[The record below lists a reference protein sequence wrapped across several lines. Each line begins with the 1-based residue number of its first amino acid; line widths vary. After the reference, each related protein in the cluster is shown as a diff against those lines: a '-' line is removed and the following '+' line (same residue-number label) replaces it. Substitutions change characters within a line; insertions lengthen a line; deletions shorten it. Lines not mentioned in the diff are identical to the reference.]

1 MKNEIVDKIFK
12 RIVVHNQKLN
22 IDSIPHSDTF
32 QNEIMSLYGIGKNEI
47 EVVLSILKESHKVFI
62 MEIAKEE
69 PRKNL
74 DKISGYVDAD
84 LLTIQKLKEIFYTAL
99 VNEYEKDYHKKKT
112 AGQII
117 KELIPR
123 ISYINHSPLGKFLN
137 KALMLDEFERH
148 VEKNYREFTEEWKD
162 ENYTVQL
169 SVNEEFLK
177 NLGNETKVSSK
188 DKEAVQPAVKTSVSK
203 RAVDSPLHQEY
214 QNQSQN
220 QNSGESISKM
230 LQIYGVDF
238 FYRVNL
244 RKYNFSIIEQAIDS
258 GKITRRQDLAVL
270 KDMLKQMRAHFGID
284 SELEKYYDDIMNLD
298 RKVSRSISF
307 LKK

>member
-1 MKNEIVDKIFK
+1 MKNEIVDKVFK
-12 RIVVHNQKLN
+12 RIVAYNQRMNL
-22 IDSIPHSDTF
+22 DSIPHSDVF
-32 QNEIMSLYGIGKNEI
+32 QNEIISLFGITKNEL
-47 EVVLSILKESHKVFI
+47 EVVLSILKESHKILI

-69 PRKNL
+69 TGKNL

-84 LLTIQKLKEIFYTAL
+84 LLTIQKLKEIYYNAL

-162 ENYTVQL
+162 ENYAVQI

-177 NLGNETKVSSK
+177 NIGNEKKGPAQVKVETPVESK
-188 DKEAVQPAVKTSVSK
+188 PSASK
-203 RAVDSPLHQEY
+203 RAVDSPLLQEF
-214 QNQSQN
+214 QSQN
-220 QNSGESISKM
+220 SGDSLLKM

-258 GKITRRQDLAVL
+258 NIITRRQDLLAL
-270 KDMLKQMRAHFGID
+270 KDMLKQIRSHFGID
-284 SELEKYYDDIMNLD
+284 SQLEKYYDDIMNLD

>member
-1 MKNEIVDKIFK
+1 MKNEIVDKVFK
-12 RIVVHNQKLN
+12 RIVAYNQRMNL
-22 IDSIPHSDTF
+22 DSIPHSDVF
-32 QNEIMSLYGIGKNEI
+32 QNEIISLFGITKNEL
-47 EVVLSILKESHKVFI
+47 EVVLSILKESHKILI

-69 PRKNL
+69 TGKNL

-84 LLTIQKLKEIFYTAL
+84 LLTIQKLKEIYYNAL
-99 VNEYEKDYHKKKT
+99 VNEYEKGYHKKKT

-162 ENYTVQL
+162 ENYAVQI

-177 NLGNETKVSSK
+177 NIGNEKKGPAQVKVETPVESK
-188 DKEAVQPAVKTSVSK
+188 PSASK
-203 RAVDSPLHQEY
+203 RAVDSPLLQEF
-214 QNQSQN
+214 QN
-220 QNSGESISKM
+220 QNSGDSLLKM

-258 GKITRRQDLAVL
+258 NIITRRQDLLAL
-270 KDMLKQMRAHFGID
+270 KDMLKQIRSHFGID
-284 SELEKYYDDIMNLD
+284 SQLEKYYDDIMNLD

>member
-1 MKNEIVDKIFK
+1 MKNEIVDKVFK
-12 RIVVHNQKLN
+12 RIVAHNQSLN
-22 IDSIPHSDTF
+22 LNSIPHSDTF
-32 QNEIMSLYGIGKNEI
+32 QNEIISLYGITKNEF
-47 EVVLSILKESHKVFI
+47 EVVLSVLKESHKILI

-74 DKISGYVDAD
+74 DKISGYIDAD
-84 LLTIQKLKEIFYTAL
+84 LHTIQKLKEIFYNAL
-99 VNEYEKDYHKKKT
+99 VAEYEKEYHKKKT

-123 ISYINHSPLGKFLN
+123 MSYINHSPIGKFLN

-148 VEKNYREFTEEWKD
+148 VEKNFREFTEEWKD

-177 NLGNETKVSSK
+177 NIGNEKKNPVSPKVNESVSI
-188 DKEAVQPAVKTSVSK
+188 PVKTAASK

-214 QNQSQN
+214 QS

-230 LQIYGVDF
+230 LQIYGFEF
-238 FYRVNL
+238 FCRVHL
-244 RKYNFSIIEQAIDS
+244 RKYNFEIIEQAIDS
-258 GKITRRQDLAVL
+258 GIITRRQDLTTL
-270 KDMLKQMRAHFGID
+270 KEMLKQMRAHFGID

-298 RKVSRSISF
+298 RKVSRSIGF

>member
-1 MKNEIVDKIFK
+1 MKNDIVDKVFK
-12 RIVVHNQKLN
+12 RIVAHNQSMNL
-22 IDSIPHSDTF
+22 DSIPHSDTF
-32 QNEIMSLYGIGKNEI
+32 QNEIMSLYGLPKNELDVI
-47 EVVLSILKESHKVFI
+47 LSILKESHKVLI

-84 LLTIQKLKEIFYTAL
+84 LHTIQKLKEIFYNAL
-99 VNEYEKDYHKKKT
+99 VAEYEKEYHKKKT

-123 ISYINHSPLGKFLN
+123 LSYINHTPVGKFLN

-169 SVNEEFLK
+169 SVNEEFIK
-177 NLGNETKVSSK
+177 NIGSEKKKSLSAKETESVP
-188 DKEAVQPAVKTSVSK
+188 AAVKPAVSK

-214 QNQSQN
+214 QNQ
-220 QNSGESISKM
+220 NSSESIAKM

-244 RKYNFSIIEQAIDS
+244 RKYNFEIIEQAIDS
-258 GKITRRQDLAVL
+258 GIITRRQDLAGL
-270 KDMLKQMRAHFGID
+270 KEMLKQMRSHFGID